1 MLKKIQDYLNTRILL
16 LRLELSERFAK
27 SLAALFKGIVL
38 LMLFGIF
45 LIFASIALALWIGDV
60 FWNSVT
66 AGFLAMAG
74 FYLLIALIFA
84 IFSKPL
90 LENPFMNRVIKTLF
104 ETYKND
110 KTKEFNS

>member
-27 SLAALFKGIVL
+27 SLAALFKRMVL

-45 LIFASIALALWIGDV
+45 LIFASIAAALWLGEL
-60 FWNSVT
+60 WNSLPI
-66 AGFLAMAG
+66 GFLALAA
-74 FYLLIALIFA
+74 FYLFIALIFW

-90 LENPFMNRVIKTLF
+90 LESPFMNRVIKTLF
-104 ETYKND
+104 ETNNND
-110 KTKEFNS
+110 KTNELNS